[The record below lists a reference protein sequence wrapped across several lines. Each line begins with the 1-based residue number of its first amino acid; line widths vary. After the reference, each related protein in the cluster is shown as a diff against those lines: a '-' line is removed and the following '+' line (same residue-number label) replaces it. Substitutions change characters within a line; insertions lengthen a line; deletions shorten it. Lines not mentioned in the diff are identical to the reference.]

1 MPRPPSRYPTDLEL
15 EILKILWQRGPS
27 TVRQVRDTLAEERDL
42 AYTSVMT
49 IMTIMADKGYVRRR
63 KAKGSYV
70 YRPVLEQHSA
80 ARAMLSDVVNRVF
93 DGSAAAAA
101 VHLLESAD
109 IDSDELHELQQLLE
123 RKGEASS

>member
-1 MPRPPSRYPTDLEL
+1 L

-49 IMTIMADKGYVRRR
+49 IMSIMADKGYVRRR

-70 YRPVLEQHSA
+70 YRPVLERRSA
-80 ARAMLSDVVNRVF
+80 ARAMLSDVVNRAF

-101 VHLLESAD
+101 VHLLESAE
-109 IDSDELHELQQLLE
+109 IDREELHELRQLLE
-123 RKGEASS
+123 RMGEAKS

>member
-1 MPRPPSRYPTDLEL
+1 MPRPASRYPTDLEL

-101 VHLLESAD
+101 VHLLESAQ
-109 IDSDELHELQQLLE
+109 IDQSELEELQRLLE
-123 RKGEASS
+123 RKGETKS

>member
-1 MPRPPSRYPTDLEL
+1 MPRIPSRFPTDLEL
-15 EILKILWQRGPS
+15 AILKVLWQRGPS
-27 TVRQVRDTLAEERDL
+27 TVRQVRDELAEERDL

-70 YRPVLEQHSA
+70 YRPVLEQQSA

-101 VHLLESAD
+101 VHLLESAE
-109 IDSDELHELQQLLE
+109 IDPAELHELQRLLANKRGSE
-123 RKGEASS
+123 S

>member
-1 MPRPPSRYPTDLEL
+1 MPRSASRYPTDLEL
-15 EILKILWQRGPS
+15 VILKVLWQQGPS
-27 TVRQVRDTLAEERDL
+27 TVRQVRDALADERAL

-49 IMTIMADKGYVRRR
+49 VLSIMTDKGYVRRR

-109 IDSDELHELQQLLE
+109 IDREELHELQQLLE
-123 RKGEASS
+123 RMGEAKS

>member
-1 MPRPPSRYPTDLEL
+1 MPRIPSRFPTDLEL
-15 EILKILWQRGPS
+15 AILKILWQRGPS
-27 TVRQVRDTLAEERDL
+27 TVRQVRDELAEERDL

-63 KAKGSYV
+63 KSKGSYV
-70 YRPVLEQHSA
+70 YRPVLEQQSA

-101 VHLLESAD
+101 VHLLESAE
-109 IDSDELHELQQLLE
+109 IDPAELHELQQLL
-123 RKGEASS
+123 ASKRGSES

>member
-1 MPRPPSRYPTDLEL
+1 MPRPASRYPTDLEL
-15 EILKILWQRGPS
+15 EILKVLWQRGPS

-49 IMTIMADKGYVRRR
+49 IMNIMADKGYVRRR

-70 YRPVLEQHSA
+70 YRPVLEQRSA
-80 ARAMLSDVVNRVF
+80 ARAMMSDVVNRVF

-109 IDSDELHELQQLLE
+109 IDRDELHELQQLLV
-123 RKGEASS
+123 RKGEAKS

>member
-1 MPRPPSRYPTDLEL
+1 MPRIPSRFPTDLEL
-15 EILKILWQRGPS
+15 AILKILWQRGPS
-27 TVRQVRDTLAEERDL
+27 TVRQVRDELADERDL

-70 YRPVLEQHSA
+70 YRPVLEQQSA

-101 VHLLESAD
+101 VHLLESAE
-109 IDSDELHELQQLLE
+109 IDPAELHELQRLL
-123 RKGEASS
+123 ASKRGSES

>member
-1 MPRPPSRYPTDLEL
+1 MPRPASRYPTDLEL
-15 EILKILWQRGPS
+15 EILKVLWQQGPS
-27 TVRQVRDTLAEERDL
+27 TVRQVRDILAKDRDL

-49 IMTIMADKGYVRRR
+49 IMSIMTDKGYVRRR

-109 IDSDELHELQQLLE
+109 IDREELHELQRLLE
-123 RKGEASS
+123 RMGEAKS

>member
-1 MPRPPSRYPTDLEL
+1 MPRPASRYPTDLEL
-15 EILKILWQRGPS
+15 EILKVLWQQGPS
-27 TVRQVRDTLAEERDL
+27 TVRQVRDVLAKDRDL

-49 IMTIMADKGYVRRR
+49 IMSIMTDKGYVRRR
-63 KAKGSYV
+63 KTKGSYV

-109 IDSDELHELQQLLE
+109 IDREELHELQRLLE
-123 RKGEASS
+123 RMGEAKS